1 MINFFTDILYK
12 YLIVPTKMKLI
23 PMRNMKK
30 EITGYTKVSDIDFE
44 ELNKYKW
51 HIDDNG
57 YAGSKINKKPWVMHR
72 FITICILNNDIT
84 PDDPVDHINHEKL
97 DNTRENLFISTPSD
111 NARNKV
117 KQEGTSSIYVG
128 VSRMKDGTFLTA
140 IRINGKRVTALYK
153 NELHGAHQYN
163 LWLDE
168 YNLKSTRN
176 EIDIPSD
183 FIKWVSSVKLRDLPT
198 GITKSSNG
206 ERFKA
211 RISIKGKTLNIG
223 TYDTLQEAISAL
235 DSAKLKKEKD
245 KNDAIMA
252 ISKNI
257 NELGFCYFMIK
268 DKQILVDSES
278 FHDIMKYPWTISKKG
293 YITGTI
299 SDRNVRLSHF
309 VMNRSCEL
317 HVDHINNNPLDNRK
331 CNLRLVTPKQNAMN
345 MSSRTGSSS
354 QYIGVHFRKDNNKW
368 RARIQVNEEDKN
380 LGQFDNE
387 IDAAK
392 ARDIATK
399 KYFKEYGKLNFPDE

>member
-1 MINFFTDILYK
+1 
-12 YLIVPTKMKLI
+12 MKLI
-23 PMRNMKK
+23 PMRNKKK
-30 EITGYTKVSDIDFE
+30 EITGHIKVSNVDFN

-51 HIDDNG
+51 YTDANG
-57 YAGSKINKKPWVMHR
+57 YPATNVNNIPWVIHR
-72 FITICILNNDIT
+72 YIAICILHNEIT
-84 PDDPVDHINHEKL
+84 SQEPVDHINHEKF
-97 DNTRENLFISTPSD
+97 DNTRENLLISTPSD

-140 IRINGKRVTALYK
+140 IRINGKKVTALYK
-153 NELHGAHQYN
+153 NELYAAHQYN
-163 LWLDE
+163 MWLDE

-176 EIDIPSD
+176 AIDIPSD
-183 FIKWVSSVKLRDLPT
+183 FIKWVKTPKIKNLPI
-198 GITKSSNG
+198 GISKSLSN
-206 ERFKA
+206 RYKVQL
-211 RISIKGKTLNIG
+211 SIKGKTRQLG
-223 TYDTLQEAISAL
+223 TFDTLQEAISIRE
-235 DSAKLKKEKD
+235 SAVLKKQQD
-245 KNDAIMA
+245 KADAIMA
-252 ISKNI
+252 IPKNI

-299 SDRNVRLSHF
+299 SDRNVCLSHF

-345 MSSRTGSSS
+345 TSSRIGSTSE
-354 QYIGVHFRKDNNKW
+354 YIGVHFRKDNNKW
-368 RARIQVNEEDKN
+368 RALIRVDGKN
-380 LGQFDNE
+380 KSLGNFENE

-399 KYFKEYGKLNFPDE
+399 KYFKEYGNLNFPDE